1 MESIRLVARNGEA
14 VRQALERGEVL
25 HLDTAS
31 EEITDEFLL
40 FAIKSGLLQQWA
52 EGFPDPRN
60 WSEIGCE
67 VILAAEVAAR
77 FAGIYSQRKTGYV
90 LRSARVLGAL
100 GYSLEV
106 LEEGA
111 GLSGRGTPEDQL
123 YSGDVLRKLLG
134 KAEKQVKVT
143 EEDQAAALPGGAEVK
158 VRSRAS
164 RRAIK
169 EPKLDQAD
177 AAARSH
183 AVARGLLDWYNQTV
197 GPGLLTYAQ
206 TGNGR
211 RIHILDAT
219 KIEVELERGTYEC
232 SGVVKDEDDG
242 QLKRGYKLGTIRT
255 LLETAGILT
264 QATVGQ
270 IQTHDCKLCEPMLKS
285 CTVFRAG
292 DLLLED
298 RGFLDGEM
306 ITWLKC
312 EREVDVIV
320 PLRHG
325 MLSYEE
331 AVKLAQMADQWDP
344 HPTRDG
350 QQIAFVRG
358 VEHVWDEC
366 QVPLNACVIRFY
378 NEKKKAIDYIVLVT
392 TDLSLNAK
400 WIVKHY
406 EQRPEIEQDYEQ
418 LKSGGWLLTK
428 LSSTR
433 YSQIVFYLLT
443 VALSY
448 SLYQLFANTAAGSR
462 FAGKTR
468 QAIAFEQLKT
478 RRTNVIVYA
487 GGYFEI
493 FETLSFVYLVL
504 NLSPGVQT
512 RLRHWMEEYLPQ
524 LTKRE

>member
-52 EGFPDPRN
+52 EGFPDPRH

-77 FAGIYSQRKTGYV
+77 FAGLYSQRKTGYV

-106 LEEGA
+106 LDEGA
-111 GLSGRGTPEDQL
+111 GLSGRGTAEDQL
-123 YSGDVLRKLLG
+123 YSEDVLRKLLG
-134 KAEKQVKVT
+134 KAERQIEVT
-143 EEDQAAALPGGAEVK
+143 KEDQAAAVPGGAAVK
-158 VRSRAS
+158 VRKRAS
-164 RRAIK
+164 RRAVK
-169 EPKLDQAD
+169 EPELDEAE
-177 AAARSH
+177 AAARSA
-183 AVARGLLDWYNQTV
+183 AVARGLLGWYNQTV
-197 GPGLLTYAQ
+197 GPSLLESAQ
-206 TGNGR
+206 SGDGR
-211 RIHILDAT
+211 RIHILDTT
-219 KIEVELERGTYEC
+219 KIVVELERGTYEC
-232 SGVVKDEDDG
+232 SGVVKEDDDG
-242 QLKRGYKLGTIRT
+242 QLKRGYKLATIRT

-264 QATVGQ
+264 QASVGQ
-270 IQTHDCKLCEPMLKS
+270 IQTHDCRLCEPLLRS

-306 ITWLKC
+306 ITFLKRDRGV
-312 EREVDVIV
+312 EVIV

-325 MLSYEE
+325 MQSYEE
-331 AVKLAQMADQWDP
+331 AVKLAQMANQWQP
-344 HPTRDG
+344 HPTRAG

-366 QVPLNACVIRFY
+366 EAALNACVIRFY
-378 NEKKKAIDYIVLVT
+378 NEKKQALDYIVLVSS
-392 TDLSLNAK
+392 DLSLNAK

-406 EQRPEIEQDYEQ
+406 QQRPEIEQDYEQ
-418 LKSGGWLLTK
+418 LKSGGWLLQK

-443 VALSY
+443 VVLSY
-448 SLYQLFANTAAGSR
+448 SLYQLFANTAAGAR

-478 RRTNVIVYA
+478 RRTHVIVYA

-493 FETLSFVYLVL
+493 FETLSFVYLML
-504 NLSPGVQT
+504 KLSAAVQT
-512 RLRHWMEEYLPQ
+512 RLRHWLEEYLPQ
-524 LTKRE
+524 VTKRE

>member
-25 HLDTAS
+25 RLDTAN

-40 FAIKSGLLQQWA
+40 FAIESGLLEQWA
-52 EGFPDPRN
+52 DGFPDPRN
-60 WSEIGCE
+60 WSEIGFE

-77 FAGIYSQRKTGYV
+77 FASIYSQRKTGYV

-106 LEEGA
+106 LEEGD
-111 GLSGRGTPEDQL
+111 GLSGRGTGEDQL
-123 YSGDVLRKLLG
+123 YSEDVLRKLLG
-134 KAEKQVKVT
+134 KAEKQGQVT
-143 EEDQAAALPGGAEVK
+143 KEDQAAAVAGGAAVK
-158 VRSRAS
+158 VQDRAS
-164 RRAIK
+164 RRAVK
-169 EPKLDQAD
+169 EPGLDEAD

-183 AVARGLLDWYNQTV
+183 AVAGQLLGWYNRTV
-197 GPGLLTYAQ
+197 GPGLLEYAQ
-206 TGNGR
+206 SGAGR

-219 KIEVELERGTYEC
+219 KIVVELERGTYEC
-232 SGVVKDEDDG
+232 SGVVKDDDG
-242 QLKRGYKLGTIRT
+242 QFKRGYKLATVRT
-255 LLETAGILT
+255 LLETAGIIT

-270 IQTHDCKLCEPMLKS
+270 IQTHDCKLCASVLKS
-285 CTVFRAG
+285 CTVFRVG

-306 ITWLKC
+306 ITFLK
-312 EREVDVIV
+312 RDRGVDVIV

-331 AVKLAQMADQWDP
+331 AVKLAQMGNQWQP
-344 HPTRDG
+344 HPTRDE
-350 QQIAFVRG
+350 QQIAFVSG

-366 QVPLNACVIRFY
+366 EVALNACVIRFF
-378 NEKKKAIDYIVLVT
+378 NEQKQALDHIVLVT

-400 WIVKHY
+400 WIVRHY
-406 EQRPEIEQDYEQ
+406 QQRPEIEQDYEQ
-418 LKSGGWLLTK
+418 LKSGGWLLQK

-443 VALSY
+443 VVLSY
-448 SLYQLFANTAAGSR
+448 SLYQLFANTAAGGR

-478 RRTNVIVYA
+478 GRTNVIVYA

-493 FETLSFVYLVL
+493 FETLSFVHLVL
-504 NLSPGVQT
+504 NLSPGMQA
-512 RLRHWMEEYLPQ
+512 RLKHWLEEHLPQ
-524 LTKRE
+524 LAKRE

>member
-14 VRQALERGEVL
+14 VRQSLERGEVL

-31 EEITDEFLL
+31 EEVTDEFLL
-40 FAIKSGLLQQWA
+40 FAIKSRLLRQWA
-52 EGFPDPRN
+52 AGFPDPRT
-60 WSEIGCE
+60 WSEITCE
-67 VILAAEVAAR
+67 VILASEIAAR
-77 FAGIYSQRKTGYV
+77 FASIYSQRKTGYV

-100 GYSLEV
+100 GYSVEV

-111 GLSGRGTPEDQL
+111 GLSGQGTGEDQL

-134 KAEKQVKVT
+134 KAEKQVVVT
-143 EEDQAAALPGGAEVK
+143 KEDQAAAMNGGAEVK
-158 VRSRAS
+158 VRNRAS
-164 RRAIK
+164 RRAVK
-169 EPKLDQAD
+169 EPELDEAD

-183 AVARGLLDWYNQTV
+183 AVARGLADWYNRTV
-197 GPGLLTYAQ
+197 GPGLLEYAQ

-219 KIEVELERGTYEC
+219 KIVVELERGTYEC
-232 SGVVKDEDDG
+232 SGVVKDADDG
-242 QLKRGYKLGTIRT
+242 QLKRGYKLATIRT
-255 LLETAGILT
+255 LLETAGIIT
-264 QATVGQ
+264 QVAIGQ
-270 IQTHDCKLCEPMLKS
+270 IQTHDCKLCEPMLKN

-306 ITWLKC
+306 ITFLKC

-331 AVKLAQMADQWDP
+331 AVKLATMANQWQP
-344 HPTRDG
+344 HPTRSE

-366 QVPLNACVIRFY
+366 EVPLNACVIRFF
-378 NEKKKAIDYIVLVT
+378 NEKKKALDYIVLVT
-392 TDLSLNAK
+392 TDPSLNAK

-406 EQRPEIEQDYEQ
+406 QQRPEIEQDYEQ
-418 LKSGGWLLTK
+418 LKSGGWLLGK
-428 LSSTR
+428 LSGTR
-433 YSQIVFYLLT
+433 YSQIVFYVLT
-443 VALSY
+443 VVLSY
-448 SLYQLFANTAAGSR
+448 SLYQLFSNTAAGSR

-478 RRTNVIVYA
+478 HRTHVIVYA

-512 RLRHWMEEYLPQ
+512 RLRHWLEEYLPQ
-524 LTKRE
+524 VAKRE

>member
-40 FAIKSGLLQQWA
+40 FAIKSRLLRQWA
-52 EGFPDPRN
+52 SGFPDPRT
-60 WSEIGCE
+60 WSEITCE
-67 VILAAEVAAR
+67 VILASEIAAR
-77 FAGIYSQRKTGYV
+77 FASIYSQRKTGYV
-90 LRSARVLGAL
+90 LRSARVLGEL
-100 GYSLEV
+100 GYSVEV
-106 LEEGA
+106 LEDGA
-111 GLSGRGTPEDQL
+111 GLSGRGTGEDQL

-134 KAEKQVKVT
+134 KAEKQVVVT
-143 EEDQAAALPGGAEVK
+143 EEDQAAAIQGGAKVK
-158 VRSRAS
+158 VRARAS
-164 RRAIK
+164 RRAVK
-169 EPKLDQAD
+169 EAELDEAD

-183 AVARGLLDWYNQTV
+183 AVARGLLGWYNRTV
-197 GPGLLTYAQ
+197 GPGLLEYGQ
-206 TGNGR
+206 TGAGR

-219 KIEVELERGTYEC
+219 KIVVELERGTYEC
-232 SGVVKDEDDG
+232 SGVVKDDDDG
-242 QLKRGYKLGTIRT
+242 QLKRGYKLGTLRT
-255 LLETAGILT
+255 LLETAGIIT
-264 QATVGQ
+264 QVAVGQ

-285 CTVFRAG
+285 CTVLRAG

-306 ITWLKC
+306 ITYLKR
-312 EREVDVIV
+312 ERGVDVIV

-331 AVKLAQMADQWDP
+331 AVKLATMAKQWQP
-344 HPTRDG
+344 HPTRPE
-350 QQIAFVRG
+350 QQIAFVHG

-366 QVPLNACVIRFY
+366 EVPLNACVIRFF
-378 NEKKKAIDYIVLVT
+378 NEKKKALDYIVLVT

-406 EQRPEIEQDYEQ
+406 QQRPEVEQDYEQ
-418 LKSGGWLLTK
+418 LKSGGWLLAK

-443 VALSY
+443 VVLSY
-448 SLYQLFANTAAGSR
+448 SLYQLFANTAAGSH

-493 FETLSFVYLVL
+493 FETLGFVYLVL

-512 RLRHWMEEYLPQ
+512 RLRHWLEEYLPQ
-524 LTKRE
+524 VAKRE

>member
-14 VRQALERGEVL
+14 VRQALEQGEVL

-31 EEITDEFLL
+31 EQITDEFLI
-40 FAIKSGLLQQWA
+40 FAIQSGLLQQWGD
-52 EGFPDPRN
+52 GFPDPRN
-60 WSEIGCE
+60 WSEISCQ

-77 FAGIYSQRKTGYV
+77 FASIYSQRKTGYV

-106 LEEGA
+106 LEEGE
-111 GLSGRGTPEDQL
+111 GLSGRGTAEDQL
-123 YSGDVLRKLLG
+123 YSEDVLRKLLG
-134 KAEKQVKVT
+134 KAEKQVEVT
-143 EEDQAAALPGGAEVK
+143 KEDQAAAVQGGAK
-158 VRSRAS
+158 VRVDKRAS
-164 RRAIK
+164 RRAVK
-169 EPKLDQAD
+169 APELDEAE

-197 GPGLLTYAQ
+197 GPGLLDYAQ
-206 TGNGR
+206 SGDER

-219 KIEVELERGTYEC
+219 KIVVELERGTYEC
-232 SGVVKDEDDG
+232 SGVVKDDDDG
-242 QLKRGYKLGTIRT
+242 QLKRGYKLVTVRT

-270 IQTHDCKLCEPMLKS
+270 IQTHDCKLCEPMLKG

-306 ITWLKC
+306 ITFLKR
-312 EREVDVIV
+312 ERAVDLIV

-325 MLSYEE
+325 MHSYEE
-331 AVKLAQMADQWDP
+331 AVKLAEIADQWQP
-344 HPTRDG
+344 HPTRIG
-350 QQIAFVRG
+350 QQIAFVSG

-366 QVPLNACVIRFY
+366 EVALNACVIRFF
-378 NEKKKAIDYIVLVT
+378 NEKKKALDYIVLVT
-392 TDLSLNAK
+392 TDLGLNAK

-406 EQRPEIEQDYEQ
+406 QQRPEIEQDYEQ
-418 LKSGGWLLTK
+418 LKSGGWLLQK

-443 VALSY
+443 VVLSY

-468 QAIAFEQLKT
+468 QAIALEQLKT

-504 NLSPGVQT
+504 NLSPAVQT
-512 RLRHWMEEYLPQ
+512 RLRNWLEESLPQ
-524 LTKRE
+524 VTKRE